1 MNKNGEDVGLL
12 VGKLKKEKWLLELA
26 LLIIVI
32 ASLEISVQV
41 NAFLNST
48 SSNYKIPIGEITSGS
63 NISSSNYENIV
74 TVGETEFGKVNN
86 SNNKVCIGYSCI
98 LPGFNT
104 ETCLDNV
111 DCFSVA
117 CKSTHSHSSKACCDS
132 NQCWDGVD
140 CRGQDASSDDYLCR
154 SGTWKQLKITVDTD
168 KQAYNSSETVTASGY
183 FTAEGESLP
192 NKNVTVDFINS
203 TNQIVQSRDVITNLG
218 GDYSDTYTLADLIR
232 SGTWKVNVTGKI
244 GAVRIYNSTA
254 FDVYGATVGQQT
266 HSISSYTATT
276 ITQDNS
282 ESFNLAITWSNQG
295 PDTAIATN
303 VSLTTTS
310 SNITVNSTFE
320 QCGNVLYGSSCVKGF
335 QVIITPKTPPGVYAV
350 NSTVTWKNNNTV
362 INSTTAS
369 TSITVTSNP
378 ILVVPESAIV
388 QKMMRNRT
396 KTVGNF
402 TLNST
407 GNDVVN
413 NINYQV
419 VSGDLPQSWITFM
432 PSPII
437 SQIIAGSKTVVK
449 VNVSA
454 PADSL
459 GFYYANISVT
469 SLNGGSDWLWLN
481 VTVGTVNVTAEA
493 GGPYTVTTTNPTVI
507 IVGNVTQFDGPVIAG
522 VNVNVDVYSGG
533 TLRATNS
540 AQTSSSGKYSVTFDT
555 LGTGTYTVNASTVY
569 ESSNVATSTT
579 FKVIES
585 IRGCILKTIVLSGV
599 AIDTDTG
606 QSINSGTVKISIN
619 ENGDEFSTGF
629 SNGAWRAEF
638 NTCVITGKTYTVAV
652 QLIDSSTG
660 KSSWSQTQFIAP

>member
-1 MNKNGEDVGLL
+1 MILCRLL
-12 VGKLKKEKWLLELA
+12 VDKLKKRKDNWLIALA
-26 LLIIVI
+26 VLIIVI
-32 ASLEISVQV
+32 TTIQTSAQV
-41 NAFLNST
+41 TAFLNS
-48 SSNYKIPIGEITSGS
+48 SSDNYKIGIGAIEPGDYASSSDYKTIVNTEESGS
-63 NISSSNYENIV
+63 GMV
-74 TVGETEFGKVNN
+74 TND
-86 SNNKVCIGYSCI
+86 NNKVCIGYSCI

-104 ETCLDNV
+104 EVCIEDV

-117 CKSTHSHSSKACCDS
+117 CKSTHSHSSQACCNSD
-132 NQCWDGVD
+132 QCWDGVD
-140 CRGQDASSDDYLCR
+140 CRGQDALSDDYLCR
-154 SGTWKQLKITVDTD
+154 SGTWKQLKISVDTD

-192 NKNVTVDFINS
+192 NKNVTVDFINT
-203 TNQIVQSRDVITNLG
+203 TNQIVQSRDAITNLG

-232 SGTWKVNVTGKI
+232 SGTWKVNVTGKV

-282 ESFNLAITWSNQG
+282 ESFNLAITWNNQG
-295 PDTAIATN
+295 PDTAIANN

-335 QVIITPKTPPGVYAV
+335 KVIITPGTPPGVYAV

-378 ILVVPESAIV
+378 ILVVPESAIIQNMV
-388 QKMMRNRT
+388 RNAT

-419 VSGDLPQSWITFM
+419 VSGTLPQAWVTFI

-437 SQIIAGSKTVVK
+437 SQIIAGSKTVVS

-454 PADSL
+454 PEDAL

-481 VTVGTVNVTAEA
+481 VTVGTINITAEA
-493 GGPYTVTTTNPTVI
+493 GGPYSMETTNPTVI
-507 IVGNVTQFDGPVIAG
+507 VVGNVTQFDGPVIAG
-522 VNVNVDVYSGG
+522 ANVNVDVYSGG
-533 TLRATNS
+533 TLKASKS
-540 AQTSSSGKYSVTFDT
+540 ALTTGSGKYFVTFNT
-555 LGTGTYTVNASTVY
+555 LGIGAYTVNASTVY
-569 ESSNVATSTT
+569 GASSAAASTT
-579 FKVIES
+579 FKIVES
-585 IRGCILKTIVLSGV
+585 IRGCILKTIILSGV

-606 QSINSGTVKISIN
+606 QPINSGTVKISIN

-629 SNGAWRAEF
+629 SNGVWRAEF
-638 NTCVITGKTYTVAV
+638 NTCVITGKAYTVAV